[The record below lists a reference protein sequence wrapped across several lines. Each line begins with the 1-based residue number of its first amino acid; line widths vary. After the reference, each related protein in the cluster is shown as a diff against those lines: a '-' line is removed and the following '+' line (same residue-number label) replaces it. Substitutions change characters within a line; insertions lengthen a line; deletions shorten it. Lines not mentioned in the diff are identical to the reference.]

1 MNLFEQLRTRMH
13 EQLLRKNL
21 PTRQVERSSLSL
33 DQAKSIGILFDG
45 SKPEDRELVLN
56 YAKKLKGQ
64 GKKVKLMAYFDS
76 DLKSENFTY
85 WHFNKKQVDWALR
98 PKTKEAEDFAQRP
111 FDLLIN
117 LSRNAIIPLEYIAAL
132 SKARFRVGPST
143 EKTFC
148 YDLMI
153 EHDSKQDLKVF
164 LQQVVHYLKN
174 MRSDQLAT
182 AV

>member
-1 MNLFEQLRTRMH
+1 MNLFEKLRTRMH

-21 PTRQVERSSLSL
+21 PSRQVERSSLSL

-45 SKPEDRELVLN
+45 TKPDDREIVLN

-64 GKKVKLMAYFDS
+64 GKKVKLIAYFDNN
-76 DLKSENFTY
+76 LKSENFTY
-85 WHFNKKQVDWALR
+85 WHFNKKQLDWALR
-98 PKTKEAEDFAQRP
+98 PKSKNAEEFAQRP

-117 LSRNAIIPLEYIAAL
+117 LSRNAIAPLEYISAI

-153 EHDSKQDLKVF
+153 EHNSNQDLRVF

-174 MRSDQLAT
+174 MQSDQLAT